1 MAPASSPPGRELAGR
16 VALITGAAGG
26 IGRAVSRVFA
36 EAGADMCLLDVAPPD
51 AVAAEAAAFGVRA
64 IACSA
69 DVTRREQVQ
78 AVVGRTVS
86 ELGRLD
92 ILVNVAGIVSFGAA
106 ATLSEAEWDR
116 VIDINLKG
124 TFLCCQAVISTM
136 RAQGWGRII
145 NLGSII
151 GKNGGNARPWIDA
164 SEQDR
169 SSNVAYGAS
178 KAGVHAITAFLA
190 RELAADG
197 ITVNAIAPGPIA
209 SAMTTSLPAALKALI
224 PVGRMGQA
232 EDVANAALFLAG
244 ERAGFVTAEILD
256 VNGGMW
262 AD

>member
-1 MAPASSPPGRELAGR
+1 
-16 VALITGAAGG
+16 
-26 IGRAVSRVFA
+26 
-36 EAGADMCLLDVAPPD
+36 
-51 AVAAEAAAFGVRA
+51 
-64 IACSA
+64 
-69 DVTRREQVQ
+69 
-78 AVVGRTVS
+78 
-86 ELGRLD
+86 
-92 ILVNVAGIVSFGAA
+92 
-106 ATLSEAEWDR
+106 
-116 VIDINLKG
+116 
-124 TFLCCQAVISTM
+124 M

-169 SSNVAYGAS
+169 SSNIAYGAS

-232 EDVANAALFLAG
+232 EDVANAALFLASD
-244 ERAGFVTAEILD
+244 RAGFVTA
-256 VNGGMW
+256 
-262 AD
+262 